1 MEMQSS
7 SDITEISLKVRPGSL
22 KIEPPCDPLMSLLA
36 SNRITMFIKFFI
48 VTELENQYRSTEL
61 NKQIK
66 KLDYGYTIDLNSEK

>member
-7 SDITEISLKVRPGSL
+7 SDITEISLEVRPGSL
-22 KIEPPCDPLMSLLA
+22 KIEPPSDPLMSLLA

-61 NKQIK
+61 NKQIEIRLWIHDRSK
-66 KLDYGYTIDLNSEK
+66 F